1 MSRTERRSTGAML
14 QRLSGAPG
22 RSFDE
27 RAVHHGSRVLLLALL
42 AALITMLFPPSGTM
56 SVGRFQE
63 GMVATEDVIARIPF
77 SVPKTP
83 GELGRDRE
91 LAMES
96 VPPTFDFVAEAADTM
111 EARLAGF
118 FETVDAAATAQ
129 DRPGMEAVLRST
141 SVVATPAQVDALLDG
156 PTRRLLRRAAL
167 AAARDIIPQG
177 VLDAGQ
183 ALNVITPTI
192 TVRQGDAERSVPTDD
207 VVTQR
212 EFFERALALLPPSTA
227 PDLSNL
233 LRLVLIRHIEF
244 SYVLDVVATELDRD
258 AAARSVPTDKGI
270 VLQGQAILRAADPI
284 TAAEVETLN
293 AYEEQLR
300 AQGLLESSGFRVL
313 PLVGAWVVTVVL
325 LSLFGLVLFFF
336 RVEIYAQYRWLLLM
350 ALLVAVYFVVAAF
363 IARHDLAPEWLPIAF
378 VALPA
383 GVLWDSRISLVLVLI
398 MALITGTIPVF
409 AEQGTVLAVA
419 AGGGAAAMSVRAVR
433 RRSETWRSIFI
444 IAGATGL
451 VLVGHA
457 LTADRELAEAAQASM
472 VAAGNATVSALL
484 AMGFLWLFELFTGIT
499 TDQTLLEW
507 ADPTRPLLK
516 RLSLEA
522 PGTYAHSINVANLAE
537 SAANVVG
544 ANGLLCRVGIYYHD
558 VGKMLK
564 PHYFVENQ
572 PDGRNPHDKLK
583 PATSA
588 AIVRE
593 HVTEGVRLA
602 REAKVP
608 PVILDFIL
616 QHHGTQ
622 RIGFFYE
629 KALEEEEGGLDE
641 ERFAYPGPKP
651 QTRETGIV
659 MLADSCESA
668 ARAMR
673 DPTPERI
680 RDLIHSI
687 IQAKVESGQLDE
699 APLTLREMALIE
711 EQFAKILGGVI
722 HRRIEYPATKHLTD
736 APDDHDD
743 EGLETA

>member
-1 MSRTERRSTGAML
+1 VRSTERRDTGAML
-14 QRLSGAPG
+14 QRLSGDPG
-22 RSFDE
+22 RSLGE
-27 RAVHHGSRVLLLALL
+27 RVVHHGSRVLLLVLL
-42 AALITMLFPPSGTM
+42 AAFITMLFPPSGTM
-56 SVGRFQE
+56 DVGRYEE
-63 GMVATEDVIARIPF
+63 GMVAAADVIARIPF
-77 SVPKTP
+77 SVPKAP
-83 GELGRDRE
+83 EELARDRT

-111 EARLAGF
+111 EARLVGF
-118 FETVDAAATAQ
+118 FERVDTVASIGNRA
-129 DRPGMEAVLRST
+129 GVEAVLRSA

-167 AAARDIIPQG
+167 AAARDIIPLG

-183 ALNVITPTI
+183 ALNVTTPTV
-192 TVRQGDAERSVPTDD
+192 TVRQGETERAVRTDD
-207 VVTQR
+207 VVTQS
-212 EFFERALALLPPSTA
+212 EFFERALAVLPPSTP

-233 LRLVLIRHIEF
+233 LRLILIRHIEF
-244 SYVLDVVATELDRD
+244 SYILDVVATELDRD

-270 VLQGQAILRAADPI
+270 VLQGQAIVRAADPV
-284 TAAEVETLN
+284 TATEVEMLN
-293 AYEEQLR
+293 AYEDQLR
-300 AQGLLESSGFRVL
+300 AQGLLEASGLRVL

-325 LSLFGLVLFFF
+325 LTLFGLVLFFF
-336 RVEIYAQYRWLLLM
+336 RVEVYAQFRWLLLL
-350 ALLVAVYFVVAAF
+350 ALLVAVYFVVAAA
-363 IARHDLAPEWLPIAF
+363 IARNDLAPEWLPIAF

-383 GVLWDSRISLVLVLI
+383 AVLWDTRISLVLVLI
-398 MALITGTIPVF
+398 IATITGTIPAF
-409 AEQGTVLAVA
+409 AEHGTVLAVA
-419 AGGGAAAMSVRAVR
+419 TGGGAAAMSVRAVR
-433 RRSETWRSIFI
+433 RRSDTWRSIAI
-444 IAGATGL
+444 IACATGL
-451 VLVGHA
+451 VLLGYA
-457 LTADRELAEAAQASM
+457 LTADRELGDVAQSSLL
-472 VAAGNATVSALL
+472 AAGNATVSALL
-484 AMGFLWLFELFTGIT
+484 ATGFLWLFELFTGIT

-522 PGTYAHSINVANLAE
+522 PGTYAHTINVANLAE
-537 SAANVVG
+537 AAANAIG
-544 ANGLLCRVGIYYHD
+544 ANGLLCRVGLYYHD

-572 PDGRNPHDKLK
+572 PEGRNPHDKLK
-583 PATSA
+583 PGTSA

-593 HVTEGVRLA
+593 HVTEGERLA

-629 KALEEEEGGLDE
+629 KALEEEEGVDE

-651 QTRETGIV
+651 QTRETAV
-659 MLADSCESA
+659 AMLADSCESA

-673 DPTPERI
+673 DPTAERI

-687 IQAKVESGQLDE
+687 IQAKLEAGQLDE

-711 EQFAKILGGVI
+711 EQFAKILGGAI

-736 APDDHDD
+736 APDDDDD
-743 EGLETA
+743 EGLETS